1 MSENISLEDIK
12 KFWPKDAPDLKNVP
26 KYISK
31 YKKDKIVIKYGGNV
45 LIDRKVFN
53 NFIQDIQ
60 ILNKLGFSIIVVH
73 GGGTRIERE
82 LEKKKIKSEFING
95 LRVTDQSIIKI
106 VENVLIDFNID
117 IVTSLKKMGLNA
129 ISIHTKMNNIINVKP
144 EKKELGYVGIP
155 SEINFLFK

>member
-1 MSENISLEDIK
+1 MVVAQESRESL
-12 KFWPKDAPDLKNVP
+12 
-26 KYISK
+26 
-31 YKKDKIVIKYGGNV
+31 
-45 LIDRKVFN
+45 
-53 NFIQDIQ
+53 
-60 ILNKLGFSIIVVH
+60 
-73 GGGTRIERE
+73 
-82 LEKKKIKSEFING
+82 KKKIKSEFING

-155 SEINFLFK
+155 SEINAPF